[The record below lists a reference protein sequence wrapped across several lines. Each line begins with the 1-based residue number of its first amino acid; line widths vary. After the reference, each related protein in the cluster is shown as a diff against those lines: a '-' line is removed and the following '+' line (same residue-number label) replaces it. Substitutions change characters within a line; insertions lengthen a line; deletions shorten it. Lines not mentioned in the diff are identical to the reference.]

1 MAISDLLVFLFVG
14 AIAAY
19 FSVNARSGTRQNVT
33 PNLNLKPISPLA
45 IWLALMLLPVLLV
58 GWSVWMQQ
66 SFPPSLLVVAT
77 LTWIWLYFSLSSL
90 SNGGVSRSLFSTP
103 SAYAI
108 AELSPALSY
117 TTQPVLEPE
126 AETRLKGCFPWSV
139 FYVKQIEYT
148 QRAIICRG
156 QLRYQ
161 AGTNWQRAD
170 RNGSQGSQQDRD
182 PGDLS
187 KLLPS
192 EAAYRIIAAN
202 IEAEFGDRFWIF
214 FQPEPLINQSLSNDA
229 DELETEPIY
238 SFALLPRL
246 QPGTS
251 SLDNVKIARI
261 LPIGNHQARVELERS
276 DAANIADVSDSS
288 DTGASDDVTD
298 RRDIT
303 DVIATAN
310 IATNMTERPRS
321 IFNSI
326 FPFILALTT
335 IATTLAIGMSGSR
348 LNLLNFQNSQSWQTL
363 TLGSG
368 FFYIGGLIA
377 IFLAREITR
386 RQVANR
392 FGISLSVPFAIPFLS
407 GFGTL
412 GVYSLP
418 KSGYLPQ
425 RRAAFYLAIAPA
437 LAGLAIALPLLIIG
451 LVNSS
456 PTEIITTTNTSAGG
470 IVSYLQTSFAAINLK
485 DSILLAAITQLVTWG
500 RFSEGAIAMHPLAL
514 AGWAG
519 LALTAIGLVPI
530 GWLEGGYLVHA
541 MFGQSK
547 AILIAQVARLLLLM
561 LALLAQPWLWIF
573 ALSAFVLKTERSPAL
588 NEVTELKSWQDNLGL
603 VLLALVLLIVLPVPK
618 LLLPLLSLN

>member
-117 TTQPVLEPE
+117 ITQPVLEPE

-276 DAANIADVSDSS
+276 DAANIA
-288 DTGASDDVTD
+288 
-298 RRDIT
+298 
-303 DVIATAN
+303 
-310 IATNMTERPRS
+310 TNMTERPRS

-326 FPFILALTT
+326 FPFILALPT

-392 FGISLSVPFAIPFLS
+392 FSISLSVPFAIPFLS